1 MVRLVVKCSKKI
13 NIPIVHSFHT
23 LFDEYLNY
31 VSDILTRLFPNLMHN
46 ILVNRYLKPVSKQ
59 SLIEVVQTKKVYQKN
74 TL

>member
-1 MVRLVVKCSKKI
+1 MVRLVVKCSKKL